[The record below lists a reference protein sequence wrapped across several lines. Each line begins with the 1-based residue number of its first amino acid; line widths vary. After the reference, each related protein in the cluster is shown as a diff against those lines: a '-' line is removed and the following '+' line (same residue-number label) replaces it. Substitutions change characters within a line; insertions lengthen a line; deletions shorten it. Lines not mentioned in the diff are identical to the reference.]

1 MDKKFIAL
9 IVIFLII
16 VAFQGKIKI
25 YLATL
30 NSVQKLML
38 GQILILMGIL
48 IILLYYIVSRSEKE

>member
-9 IVIFLII
+9 ILVAIILI
-16 VAFQGKIKI
+16 VFEKRIKA

-38 GQILILMGIL
+38 GQIMILVGIL
-48 IILLYYIVSRSEKE
+48 VILLYYILARSKEE